1 MPSSAAV
8 ADHLSKSFAPPG
20 GGEPT
25 KVLHDLS
32 LDIPAAGMTA
42 IVGPSGSGKSTLLFC
57 LSGLEKPSA
66 GEITLLERPLRRM
79 NRTQLARLFQSEI
92 GFVFQSYNLVA
103 YLSAEDN
110 VLLPAT
116 LAGRRKDRALARRT
130 LASFGLEDKAGQ
142 GVSTMSNGEQQR
154 VALARAITARP
165 RVIFADEPTGALDS
179 NTSSLVLDTLRGL
192 ADGDHAVVIVTHDL
206 DAACRADRV
215 AVLRDGRLVA
225 QVTGTTPDQLL
236 TLMHTSGREA

>member
-1 MPSSAAV
+1 
-8 ADHLSKSFAPPG
+8 
-20 GGEPT
+20 
-25 KVLHDLS
+25 
-32 LDIPAAGMTA
+32 MTA

-66 GEITLLERPLRRM
+66 GEVTLLGKPLSRM
-79 NRTQLARLFQSEI
+79 PRTQLARLFRDEV
-92 GFVFQSYNLVA
+92 GFVFQSYNLVP

-116 LAGRRKDRALARRT
+116 LSG
-130 LASFGLEDKAGQ
+130 FGLDGKARQ
-142 GVSTMSNGEQQR
+142 VVSTMSSGEQQR

-165 RVIFADEPTGALDS
+165 RIIFADEPTGALDS
-179 NTSSLVLDTLRGL
+179 ATSSLVLDTLRSL
-192 ADGDHAVVIVTHDL
+192 ADENHAVVMVTHDL

-225 QVTGTTPDQLL
+225 QVQATTPTELL
-236 TLMHTSGREA
+236 TLLRSTGKAA

>member
-1 MPSSAAV
+1 MPPAASTH
-8 ADHLSKSFAPPG
+8 HLSKSFSPPG

-25 KVLHDLS
+25 VVLHDLT
-32 LDIPAAGMTA
+32 LDVPSGGMTA

-66 GEITLLERPLRRM
+66 GEVTLLGKPLSRM
-79 NRTQLARLFQSEI
+79 PRTQLARLFRDEV
-92 GFVFQSYNLVA
+92 GFVFQSYNLVP

-116 LAGRRKDRALARRT
+116 LAGRRKDRGLVKRT
-130 LASFGLEDKAGQ
+130 LSGFGLDGKARQ
-142 GVSTMSNGEQQR
+142 VVSTMSSGEQQR

-165 RVIFADEPTGALDS
+165 RIIFADEPTGALDS
-179 NTSSLVLDTLRGL
+179 ATSSLVLDTLRSL
-192 ADGDHAVVIVTHDL
+192 ADENHAVVMVTHDL

-215 AVLRDGRLVA
+215 AVVRDGRLVA
-225 QVTGTTPDQLL
+225 QVQATTPTELL
-236 TLMHTSGREA
+236 TLLRSTGEAA

>member
-1 MPSSAAV
+1 M
-8 ADHLSKSFAPPG
+8 
-20 GGEPT
+20 
-25 KVLHDLS
+25 LHDLS

-79 NRTQLARLFQSEI
+79 NRAQLARLFQSEI
-92 GFVFQSYNLVA
+92 GFVFQSYNLVP

-130 LASFGLEDKAGQ
+130 LASFGLENKAGQ

-165 RVIFADEPTGALDS
+165 RIIFADEPTGALDS

-192 ADGDHAVVIVTHDL
+192 ADQDHAVVMVTHDL

-236 TLMHTSGREA
+236 SLMHTSGREA